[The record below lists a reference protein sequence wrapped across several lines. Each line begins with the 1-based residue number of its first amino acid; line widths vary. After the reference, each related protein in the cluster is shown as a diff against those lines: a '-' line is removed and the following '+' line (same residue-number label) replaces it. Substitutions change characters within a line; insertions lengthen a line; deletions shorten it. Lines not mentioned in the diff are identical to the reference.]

1 MNKTKSQYT
10 EKNLS
15 QYGIFQLREI
25 ARNVG
30 VHLPTT
36 YKKEELINKIL
47 QVVSGE
53 IEPFVAKNKKGR
65 PPKSFISFD
74 SAWKK
79 QEQPAEDENDTFSSW
94 EKGSWVKDEAFSL
107 FAELKVSEAM
117 QGFNKSSQPNIV
129 SGIVFCE
136 PNGFGTLHIGGLNE
150 ITNNQMAVINSSII
164 ERFDLQ
170 NGDIVTA
177 QIITQGD
184 IQVVCDVVNI
194 NGFAPDEIK
203 RQNFAQLETINSNE
217 IIKLWKDDKLVF
229 TKCIAPIGK
238 GQRALVT
245 GDKNAKNVL
254 FEHFANEFSKENIHT
269 IMIALDKR
277 PEEKMNIE
285 NSNIE
290 YSFSSFDMIPFRQMY
305 LIELAINHAKR
316 LCELGE
322 SVALLVDDL
331 MAVLHA
337 YEFCFKQKSLQE
349 SEVDAIISLK
359 KMLAVGRNTSN
370 GGNITLICYSSNRTE
385 EEKKLT
391 QLIDD
396 LCNCHIKVNRSG
408 INDFVV
414 LSDSY
419 TDNAFQ
425 LLDNDSLLLAD
436 KIKKESNGAS
446 DSELQNIYEK
456 HLR

>member
-1 MNKTKSQYT
+1 MNKSKSQYT

-36 YKKEELINKIL
+36 YKKEELIDKIL
-47 QVVSGE
+47 QVVSGKV
-53 IEPFVAKNKKGR
+53 EPFVAKNKKGR

-79 QEQPAEDENDTFSSW
+79 QEQQPESEDNTFFSW
-94 EKGSWVKDEAFSL
+94 EKGAWVKDEVYNLFS
-107 FAELKVSEAM
+107 ELRVSEAM
-117 QGFNKSSQPNIV
+117 QGFDKNSQQNVV

-150 ITNNQMAVINSSII
+150 ITSNQMAVINSSII
-164 ERFDLQ
+164 DRFNLQ
-170 NGDIVTA
+170 NGDIIVA
-177 QIITQGD
+177 QVITHGD
-184 IQVVCDVVNI
+184 IQIVCDVMAI
-194 NGFAPDEIK
+194 NGFAPDELK
-203 RQNFAQLETINSNE
+203 RQNFAQLETISSNE
-217 IIKLWKDDKLVF
+217 IIKLWQDDKLLF

-238 GQRALVT
+238 GQRAFVT

-254 FEHFANEFSKENIHT
+254 FEHFANEFSRQNIQT
-269 IMIALDKR
+269 IMLALDKR
-277 PEEKMNIE
+277 PEEKINIE
-285 NSNIE
+285 NSGIE

-316 LCELGE
+316 LCELGK
-322 SVALLVDDL
+322 SVALLIDDL
-331 MAVLHA
+331 MSVLHA
-337 YEFCFKQKSLQE
+337 YEFCFKQKSLQA
-349 SEVDAIISLK
+349 SEIDAIISLK
-359 KMLAVGRNTSN
+359 KLLATGRNTSN
-370 GGNITLICYSSNRTE
+370 GGNITLICYSSNRTD
-385 EEKKLT
+385 EEKKLA

-414 LSDSY
+414 LPDSY

-425 LLDNDSLLLAD
+425 LLDKESMLLAD
-436 KIKKESNGAS
+436 KIKKEANGVS
-446 DSELQNIYEK
+446 DIELLQIYEK
-456 HLR
+456 YLR